1 MNSILIADDEV
12 IELKSLKRRLERFLG
27 ENWTIL
33 TAGNGREA
41 LAQYEKYRPQILV
54 LDICM
59 PVVSGL
65 EAAEE
70 IRRKDRYSQIIFL
83 TAYNEFD
90 FARKAISV
98 RALEY
103 LLKPCEDQE
112 LESAVE
118 EAVRLTQD
126 HEEMPPA
133 PERKMAAQMPDPDT
147 RQDRIREYLEQ
158 NYGKNISLQTAAEHF
173 GYADAYFCKLFRQYF
188 GRSFISYLTGMRI
201 DKAKELM
208 RHENLTIREIG
219 QQVGYPDSN
228 YFAKVFKRVTG
239 KSPSEYRGY

>member
-1 MNSILIADDEV
+1 MNCILIADDEV

-27 ENWTIL
+27 ESWMIL
-33 TAGNGREA
+33 AAENGREV
-41 LAQYEKYRPQILV
+41 LAQYEKYRPQILI

-70 IRRKDRYSQIIFL
+70 IRKKNRYSQIIFL

-103 LLKPCEDQE
+103 LLKPCDDRE
-112 LESAVE
+112 LFSSVE
-118 EAVRLTQD
+118 EAIHLTQE

-133 PERKMAAQMPDPDT
+133 AERETVPETQDPRT
-147 RQDRIREYLEQ
+147 RQERILEYLEQ
-158 NYGKNISLQTAAEHF
+158 NYGRNISLQTVAGHF

-188 GRSFISYLTGMRI
+188 GRSFISYLTEMRI
-201 DKAKELM
+201 GKAKELM
-208 RHENLTIREIG
+208 RRDDLTIREIG
-219 QQVGYPDSN
+219 Q
-228 YFAKVFKRVTG
+228 
-239 KSPSEYRGY
+239 

>member
-12 IELKSLKRRLERFLG
+12 IELESLRRRLERFLG

-33 TAGNGREA
+33 TAENGREA
-41 LAQYEKYRPQILV
+41 LAQYEKYRPQILI

-103 LLKPCEDQE
+103 LLKPCEPGRLCRDLYCGQKKPGYQR
-112 LESAVE
+112 SDRAVSC
-118 EAVRLTQD
+118 L
-126 HEEMPPA
+126 
-133 PERKMAAQMPDPDT
+133 
-147 RQDRIREYLEQ
+147 
-158 NYGKNISLQTAAEHF
+158 
-173 GYADAYFCKLFRQYF
+173 
-188 GRSFISYLTGMRI
+188 RSSG
-201 DKAKELM
+201 
-208 RHENLTIREIG
+208 
-219 QQVGYPDSN
+219 
-228 YFAKVFKRVTG
+228 
-239 KSPSEYRGY
+239 